1 MSAVSCLDRVS
12 VVPLQS
18 HQGLPLLT
26 ARICLFKQRISPYH
40 ASSTLIYN
48 TAFAVCASAMD
59 IEMEEVDEMP
69 DFGNMAG
76 FDEIDSEGNVKEE
89 EEVVPQPR
97 IPGFSEEEL
106 KKVEETEETHEFQA
120 EVSRL
125 MDIIINSLYSNREI
139 FLREL
144 ISNSA
149 DALDKVRYQSLTDKS
164 VLDANDELDIKVS
177 NEEPFFESEW
187 RCLVCV
193 HG

>member
-1 MSAVSCLDRVS
+1 
-12 VVPLQS
+12 
-18 HQGLPLLT
+18 
-26 ARICLFKQRISPYH
+26 
-40 ASSTLIYN
+40 
-48 TAFAVCASAMD
+48 
-59 IEMEEVDEMP
+59 MEEVDEMP